1 MIRELDEFEVK
12 ALHYELLL
20 KDIIATAE
28 KLPAFPSTAWQVM
41 SLIKGTGS
49 NEEIERLIKSDPII
63 SSGVLALSQSGHYG
77 RNFAIGSLLDAVL
90 VLKGEKLIEMIL
102 AASAARYFAG
112 EISGQEMHHRRLW
125 LHSVATALTGERLA
139 RVLNQKKPLT
149 VYTAALL
156 HDVGKTVLDL
166 YAKIYL
172 HASLKQLKQSHS
184 KLIDIEKKALG
195 VNHQELGELIVR
207 RWKFPADVVSAVGSH
222 HTPEAAPYERHIAA
236 TVYAANRIV
245 NAFDQD
251 DVADGPFDPD
261 NDPIFQK
268 LGINDIILKQMQNQ
282 LEVDMD
288 DMNMFLLT

>member
-41 SLIKGTGS
+41 SLIKENAPS
-49 NEEIERLIKSDPII
+49 DEIERRVKEDPII

-77 RNFAIGSLLDAVL
+77 RNFAIGSLQDAVL

-125 LHSVATALTGERLA
+125 LHSVATALTGEKLA
-139 RVLNQKKPLT
+139 RLLNQKKPLT

-156 HDVGKTVLDL
+156 HDIGKTVLDL

-172 HASLKQLKQSHS
+172 HASLKQLKQRHA
-184 KLIDIEKKALG
+184 KLIEIEKKALG

-207 RWKFPADVVSAVGSH
+207 RWKFPADVVSAVGNH
-222 HTPEAAPYERHIAA
+222 HTPESAPYEKHIAA
-236 TVYAANRIV
+236 TVYAANQIV
-245 NAFDQD
+245 NAYDQEEKTSD
-251 DVADGPFDPD
+251 ESDLQE
-261 NDPIFQK
+261 DPIIKK
-268 LGINDIILKQMQNQ
+268 LGITDVILKEVQTQ